1 MMLFGSIINFFSSIR
16 HTDGISLTFVLL
28 ELLLHEAELFFGP
41 PQVALESGNLG
52 HARSGGQQQCLLVNI
67 DKYYQIPADY

>member
-28 ELLLHEAELFFGP
+28 ELLLHEAELFFGLL
-41 PQVALESGNLG
+41 QFALEFGNLSR
-52 HARSGGQQQCLLVNI
+52 ARSGGQQQCLFVHI
-67 DKYYQIPADY
+67 DKYY